1 MNAEPSPATP
11 DAAADTEFTSHP
23 GDKPVPAAGP
33 ARVAH
38 RIPLW
43 LLTLGV
49 GLASGLIGW
58 VGGEAAFT
66 RIKREDYIVK
76 PADFDKIGGYQKQA
90 LVAMVNGEARLA
102 SERRKAAVSFGLLGL
117 VLGAGLGLVG
127 GWAAGSSRSMTI
139 GVVLGGLIGA
149 AAGAAFSWVVV
160 PLYFRY
166 EDPELGMTILSVAH
180 AVIFTGVGAA
190 AGLALGLGL
199 GDRPA
204 TVRALL
210 GGLLGGFLGTMAL
223 AAVYSVA
230 FPLMRTFE
238 PIAPEPIPRLVM
250 YLCVATGIGLMA
262 GLTSGHRRSPRA
274 AGA

>member
-1 MNAEPSPATP
+1 MASDVEFPPRPA
-11 DAAADTEFTSHP
+11 
-23 GDKPVPAAGP
+23 DKPVPATGP
-33 ARVAH
+33 ARVGH

-49 GLASGLIGW
+49 GLVSGLIGW
-58 VGGEAAFT
+58 VGGEAAFA
-66 RIKREDYIVK
+66 RIKLEDYIVR
-76 PADFDKIGGYQKQA
+76 PANFDKIGGYEKQA
-90 LVAMVNGEARLA
+90 VIAMMNGEARRV
-102 SERRKAAVSFGLLGL
+102 SERLKAAVSFGLLGL
-117 VLGAGLGLVG
+117 ALGAGLGLVG
-127 GWAAGSSRSMTI
+127 GWAAGSSRSTTV

-166 EDPELGMTILSVAH
+166 ENPEQGMTILFVAH
-180 AVIFTGVGAA
+180 AVIFMGIGAA
-190 AGLALGLGL
+190 SGLALGLGL

-223 AAVYSVA
+223 ATVYSVA
-230 FPLMRTFE
+230 YPLMRTFE

-250 YLCVATGIGLMA
+250 YLCVATGIGLVA
-262 GLTSGHRRSPRA
+262 GLTSGYQRSPRA
-274 AGA
+274 ASI